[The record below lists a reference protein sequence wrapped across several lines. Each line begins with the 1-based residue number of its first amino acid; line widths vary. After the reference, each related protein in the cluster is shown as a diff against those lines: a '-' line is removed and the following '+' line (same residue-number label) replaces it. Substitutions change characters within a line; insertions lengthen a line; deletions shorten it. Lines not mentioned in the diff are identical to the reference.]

1 MSVNLVPVL
10 VTVAA
15 CLNPMASAS
24 GDVMP
29 PIRSGKPGD
38 CLVIAMEFW
47 PPYQTVTGR
56 APNPVIF
63 TGAMVEVFKIIAAK
77 LDICYTLVRSP
88 DKYFFGHQTPNGTY
102 TGILGLLKRGEAD
115 FCASVFAVSYD
126 RAQQVD
132 FSIPVWIDE
141 WKIVY
146 KRPVIEPDLQG
157 FVKPFTLGV
166 CTVLGT
172 IPEFGRSE
180 TNHLGN
186 LIAVIGVINVF
197 TAWGLL
203 FGVAFSLLL
212 CTGILQST
220 LFFFAPNKP
229 KCSEA
234 SITSGSDGVK
244 KDPSVSQITL
254 KTLSSST
261 MWTIRVLLAQSMI
274 WVPKGNSGRV
284 VGATWLLSV
293 LILSTVY
300 KSNLKAMLIK
310 PRVNIPFT
318 NLEELI
324 EYNKLPWRP
333 IKGSVVHETMKGADP
348 DSLYGRAWA
357 GVYDFLDN
365 LGYYQALK
373 DMDEGLY
380 AGLLNSDL
388 GAQTIHYTFS
398 QTATCPR
405 FMAPHGFLK
414 TNIVATVFPKK
425 SYWLSK
431 INPILENLK
440 ESGFLEYLKAQELV
454 NSTHCLKTPGSEKS
468 DTLRPLAIGDF
479 LGVLALYLG
488 GNVLALVA
496 LLCEAASAGGKRN
509 TEGLQKRA
517 TSRRSTLAIHPY
529 VEDNP

>member
-1 MSVNLVPVL
+1 
-10 VTVAA
+10 
-15 CLNPMASAS
+15 
-24 GDVMP
+24 MP

-157 FVKPFTLGV
+157 FVKPFTLG
-166 CTVLGT
+166 
-172 IPEFGRSE
+172 
-180 TNHLGN
+180 
-186 LIAVIGVINVF
+186 
-197 TAWGLL
+197 AWGLL

-333 IKGSVVHETMKGADP
+333 IKGSVVHETMKSAPGAPVRLRRPPLQFPPAVWNVHEVTVQD
-348 DSLYGRAWA
+348 RARTNNMCEAWNI
-357 GVYDFLDN
+357 GFQKLVGYSHPSVWTLIDN
-365 LGYYQALK
+365 FRKDQAVVATQMIQNQRGQPPK
-373 DMDEGLY
+373 KRVKR
-380 AGLLNSDL
+380 
-388 GAQTIHYTFS
+388 
-398 QTATCPR
+398 TATCPR

-431 INPILENLK
+431 INPMECYVTGLSLYFSYFSSLENLK